1 VPWSPRGPGEVLGPA
16 TSELGFEAPA
26 GGSRVQAAAAA
37 ADKESRVMSTVAE
50 IVGVAAAGAVFG
62 SFLNVV
68 VHRLPRGESLVSPGS
83 HCPSCHAAVK
93 PYDNVPVL
101 AWVWLRGRCRAC
113 RARISA
119 RYPLVE
125 ALTAALCVAVIATRS
140 SAVGIAL
147 GLLTVVVAVPV
158 AAIDFEHHII
168 PNRITAPAALA
179 AVALGAALDSS
190 GEPKRLLA
198 AAIAGGAFLLVAL
211 AVPKGMG
218 MGDVKLAG
226 LLGLLLGSSVAPAI
240 AIALVAGVLVG
251 IAVLSRRESGE
262 RHGAGVP
269 FGPFLAVGAVTAVFC
284 GHAILAAY
292 LRHLT

>member
-1 VPWSPRGPGEVLGPA
+1 M
-16 TSELGFEAPA
+16 
-26 GGSRVQAAAAA
+26 
-37 ADKESRVMSTVAE
+37 MSTAAE
-50 IVGVAAAGAVFG
+50 LIAVGGVGAALG

-83 HCPSCHAAVK
+83 HCPSCNAAVK

-101 AWVWLRGRCRAC
+101 AWMWLRGRCRAC
-113 RARISA
+113 RARIPA

-140 SAVGIAL
+140 DAVGIAL
-147 GLLTVVVAVPV
+147 GMLTVLVAVPV
-158 AAIDFEHHII
+158 AAIDVEHHVI
-168 PNRITAPAALA
+168 PNRITAPAAVV
-179 AVALGAALDSS
+179 AVALGVALDPS
-190 GEPKRLLA
+190 GEPSKLLA

-240 AIALVAGVLVG
+240 AIALVAGVVVG
-251 IAVLSRRESGE
+251 IAVLARREPGE

-269 FGPFLAVGAVTAVFC
+269 FGPFLATGAVTALFC
-284 GHAILAAY
+284 GHAIVAAY
-292 LRHLT
+292 LHHLT